1 MCAIGRERRDEL
13 RFKMCFSSQDI
24 FLGNK
29 LSPKVIILFRLVR
42 ADHKIEGYQVTAYL
56 NKATSR
62 LQMIMAALD
71 ENDNW
76 KLCADGVLLS
86 KHKVTVRSN
95 IL

>member
-1 MCAIGRERRDEL
+1 
-13 RFKMCFSSQDI
+13 MCFSSQDK

-29 LSPKVIILFRLVR
+29 LAPMVIILFRLVR

-62 LQMIMAALD
+62 LQIIMAALD

>member
-1 MCAIGRERRDEL
+1 
-13 RFKMCFSSQDI
+13 MCFSSQAK
-24 FLGNK
+24 FLGNT
-29 LSPKVIILFRLVR
+29 LAPKVTILLRLVR
-42 ADHKIEGYQVTAYL
+42 ADHKKEGYQVTAYL

-62 LQMIMAALD
+62 LQIILAALD
-71 ENDNW
+71 ESDNW

>member
-1 MCAIGRERRDEL
+1 M
-13 RFKMCFSSQDI
+13 
-24 FLGNK
+24 
-29 LSPKVIILFRLVR
+29 VIILFRLVR

-62 LQMIMAALD
+62 LQIIMAALD

-86 KHKVTVRSN
+86 KHKITVRSN